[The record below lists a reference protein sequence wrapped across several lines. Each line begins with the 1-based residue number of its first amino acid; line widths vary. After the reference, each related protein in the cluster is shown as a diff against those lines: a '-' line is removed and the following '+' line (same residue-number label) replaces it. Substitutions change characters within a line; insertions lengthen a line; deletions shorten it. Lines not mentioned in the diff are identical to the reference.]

1 MPSLDPT
8 LAVLAAAAATGWAA
22 LGAARA
28 PGPRRELVL
37 RGLLGGGAAFGLAL
51 LAYDLLGAAGLGPRW
66 EQLMAGSWTA
76 LSAALVIG
84 LVEEG
89 AKLGGIF
96 LSVRRAEQPGA
107 VMATTVGVCAAFA
120 GLETA
125 TALSGAPFGPA
136 LGRALLA
143 PVAHAVL
150 SAPLGF
156 AVALATRR
164 GWRTGLVAVSAAV
177 ALAALL
183 HALGDLALAAPRFGR
198 LGYATALLAPVLAI
212 YLHARRL
219 LAVPARTRASRAG
232 QGALR
237 R

>member
-1 MPSLDPT
+1 MASLDPT
-8 LAVLAAAAATGWAA
+8 LAVLAAAGAAGWAA

-66 EQLMAGSWTA
+66 EQLMAGSWPA
-76 LSAALVIG
+76 LSMALVIG

-89 AKLGGIF
+89 AKLCGIL
-96 LSVRRAEQPGA
+96 LSVRRAERPGA
-107 VMATTVGVCAAFA
+107 IMATTIGVCAAFA

-136 LGRALLA
+136 VGRAMLA
-143 PVAHAVL
+143 PVAHAL
-150 SAPLGF
+150 LAAPVGF
-156 AVALATRR
+156 AVAYAARR
-164 GWRTGLVAVSAAV
+164 GWRTGLGVLAAAV
-177 ALAALL
+177 LLAAVL
-183 HALGDLALAAPRFGR
+183 HALGDLALSAPRFGR
-198 LGYATALLAPVLAI
+198 LGYATALLAPVLVI
-212 YLHARRL
+212 YLHARRVV
-219 LAVPARTRASRAG
+219 AARVPVQAARFEAID
-232 QGALR
+232 R

>member
-1 MPSLDPT
+1 MAALDPT
-8 LAVLAAAAATGWAA
+8 LAVLAAAGAAGWAA
-22 LGAARA
+22 IGAARA

-51 LAYDLLGAAGLGPRW
+51 VAYDLLGAAGLGPRW
-66 EQLMAGSWTA
+66 EQVLAGSWPA
-76 LSAALVIG
+76 LGTALVIG

-89 AKLGGIF
+89 AKLGGIA
-96 LSVRRAEQPGA
+96 LSMRRAERPGA

-136 LGRALLA
+136 VGRALLA

-150 SAPLGF
+150 AAPLGF
-156 AVALATRR
+156 AVAWAVRR
-164 GWRTGLVAVSAAV
+164 GWRVGLLAVPAALV
-177 ALAALL
+177 LAAAL
-183 HALGDLALAAPRFGR
+183 HALADLALTAPRFGR
-198 LGYATALLAPVLAI
+198 LGFAAALLAPVLVI

-219 LAVPARTRASRAG
+219 VPVPVAVARG
-232 QGALR
+232 EGIDR

>member
-1 MPSLDPT
+1 MAAPDPT
-8 LAVLAAAAATGWAA
+8 LAVLAAAGATAWAA
-22 LGAARA
+22 IAAARA

-51 LAYDLLGAAGLGPRW
+51 VAYDLLGAAGFGPRW
-66 EQLMAGSWTA
+66 EAVLAGSWPA
-76 LSAALVIG
+76 LATALVIG

-89 AKLGGIF
+89 AKLGGIA
-96 LSVRRAEQPGA
+96 LSMRRAEQPGA

-125 TALSGAPFGPA
+125 TALTGAPMGLA
-136 LGRALLA
+136 AGRALLA

-150 SAPLGF
+150 AAPIGF
-156 AVALATRR
+156 AVAAASRR
-164 GWRTGLVAVSAAV
+164 GWRVGLVAVPAAV
-177 ALAALL
+177 LLAAAL

-198 LGYATALLAPVLAI
+198 IGFAAALVAPVLVI

-219 LAVPARTRASRAG
+219 VAVPVPVARAVEPG
-232 QGALR
+232 ER